1 MGTAPAEALSATE
14 TISSSSPLPAPDVRS
29 TESSEKGT
37 LIRSLRQAVASTTE
51 SVESVL
57 KAVAAAAQ
65 VLTNAKGTAVALR
78 QNGRIVCRA
87 RSGEMA
93 PEIGATIDPDSG
105 ISGECVRAAAI
116 LMCHDTVTDKRV
128 EAEVCRKM
136 GIRSIVAVPL
146 RGEIGMVGVLEAFS
160 ERANAFDS
168 DALNALRTLSEI
180 AEAAYA
186 RERGELWHSVPFSRN
201 TRVRP
206 AQIVVDDVI
215 GNEYSSSSSSRVWII
230 ATVAMALLTFSV
242 AWWSW
247 HHSSDEIETATQ
259 AVQPATSVTAPPD
272 KEPVSVLTPK
282 PTPAMPRPDFGKRV
296 DRTRVKKLLRSTV
309 QVQAAQIGSEAAGRS
324 PLAQTSAEGIISGGK
339 GTN

>member
-14 TISSSSPLPAPDVRS
+14 EISSCSPHPAPHVRCA
-29 TESSEKGT
+29 ESIEKGA
-37 LIRSLRQAVASTTE
+37 LIESLRQAVASTAE

-93 PEIGATIDPDSG
+93 PELGATIDPDSG

-116 LMCHDTVTDKRV
+116 LMCHDTLTDKRV

-146 RGEIGMVGVLEAFS
+146 RGEIGMVGVLEGFS
-160 ERANAFDS
+160 ERPNAFDS
-168 DALNALRTLSEI
+168 DALNALRALSEI

-186 RERGELWHSVPFSRN
+186 RERGEQWRSVPFSTK
-201 TRVRP
+201 TRFRP

-230 ATVAMALLTFSV
+230 ATVAMALLTFAV

-259 AVQPATSVTAPPD
+259 AAQPATRVTAPPD

-282 PTPAMPRPDFGKRV
+282 PTPAMPLPDFGKRV
-296 DRTRVKKLLRSTV
+296 DRARLKKLLRSTA
-309 QVQAAQIGSEAAGRS
+309 QVQAAQIGSDAAVRS
-324 PLAQTSAEGIISGGK
+324 PLAQTSAEAIISSGK